1 MLTTFGQ
8 YIGGKAV
15 TAVLVV
21 SGAGALIWFWRHPED
36 LQTIW
41 QTLKYVVVWL
51 GFVLVLP
58 WATFFVTPWIVSKD
72 SNFAA
77 GLMLAGY
84 VVLDAIVAF
93 CLIGRISGLRPCSRI
108 MAHPITSRF
117 INSLSP
123 GQEIRACSSGSMM
136 NRVSL
141 RAAQMDVLSS
151 IIPRSKIKDSYALNA
166 CCTVVRLIRHPRM

>member
-93 CLIGRISGLRPCSRI
+93 CLIGRISGLGGFTWMLLILGFLAAGVYNLKVCEFQ
-108 MAHPITSRF
+108 A
-117 INSLSP
+117 
-123 GQEIRACSSGSMM
+123 ERAES
-136 NRVSL
+136 V
-141 RAAQMDVLSS
+141 
-151 IIPRSKIKDSYALNA
+151 
-166 CCTVVRLIRHPRM
+166 